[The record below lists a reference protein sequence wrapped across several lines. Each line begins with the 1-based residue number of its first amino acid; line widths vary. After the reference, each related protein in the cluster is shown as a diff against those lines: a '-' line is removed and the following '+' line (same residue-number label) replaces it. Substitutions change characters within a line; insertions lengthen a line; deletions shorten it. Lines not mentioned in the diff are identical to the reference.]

1 MNKRKVLSIIRRIRR
16 IDILDGKKR
25 HERVLRRLLIL
36 LMGISILVLALFVI
50 HKEKEMIY
58 QNVVKEEVNEVVISP
73 SEEIS
78 EVVVE
83 EVKQDRIKE
92 YIYNYGGR
100 INDEYLVS
108 LRNYC
113 DEDTLRLVV
122 AISVAETNMGKATNN
137 KSNFYGYFYGG
148 DRRYDPSYDEMSMVI
163 CRGISKYYSDV
174 ATNRSKAVK
183 YTGNDHVDMWM
194 KNVGNVLSKM
204 Q

>member
-1 MNKRKVLSIIRRIRR
+1 
-16 IDILDGKKR
+16 
-25 HERVLRRLLIL
+25 
-36 LMGISILVLALFVI
+36 MGISILVLALFVI
-50 HKEKEMIY
+50 HKEKEVIY
-58 QNVVKEEVNEVVISP
+58 QNVVKEEIKEVVISP

-194 KNVGNVLSKM
+194 KNVDKALSKM